1 MKKIKKT
8 KNQVIVV
15 PTGKKTASKT
25 KSTKKTKHSP
35 VEYYNCL
42 LTQAQNN

>member
-1 MKKIKKT
+1 MKKVNKS

-25 KSTKKTKHSP
+25 KSKKIKTSP